1 MVKIAVIM
9 TVKNE
14 EKFIEKT
21 LIHLQ
26 NQSLKPDQ
34 VVVVNDFST
43 DNTLKILEKF
53 REKNGWVIK
62 TKEKPEAKISHVVDS
77 LTLASS
83 LLKNDFDYLMVLDGD
98 TFLEANYIEKLI
110 QKFKSNP
117 GLGIAGGYLRV
128 PNLSKYKRKFISGD
142 WNVWGSNRIYSK
154 KCWVELNQMIKMNAQ
169 TPNWDTEH
177 SVRAEA
183 RGYTVKRF
191 DDIFSDAGK
200 SGTSFK
206 RGFNAGMR
214 EYQFGKSFL
223 IVLIPSLVK
232 LHPYR
237 LAGFLSAWSKSKEK
251 IDNPE
256 NMNKIKIL
264 HNVRF
269 GSSIKKFFKSD
280 KRC

>member
-21 LIHLQ
+21 LTHLQ

-62 TKEKPEAKISHVVDS
+62 TKEKTEVKISPIVGS

-83 LLKNDFDYLMVLDGD
+83 LLKNDFDYIMVLDGD
-98 TFLEANYIEKLI
+98 TFLESNYIEKLI
-110 QKFKSNP
+110 QKFKSNLE
-117 GLGIAGGYLRV
+117 LGIAGGYLRV
-128 PNLSKYKRKFISGD
+128 PNLHKYKRKFISGE

-177 SVRAEA
+177 SLRAEA

-191 DDIFSDAGK
+191 DDISSDAGK
-200 SGTSFK
+200 SGTSYK
-206 RGFNAGMR
+206 RGFNTGVR
-214 EYQFGKSFL
+214 EYQFGKSFP

-232 LHPYR
+232 LNPYR
-237 LAGFLSAWSKSKEK
+237 LAGFLSAWSKRKEK
-251 IDNPE
+251 IDDPE

-264 HNVRF
+264 YNVRF
-269 GSSIKKFFKSD
+269 WNSVKKFLKFD
-280 KRC
+280 

>member
-1 MVKIAVIM
+1 MKKVSVILPCR
-9 TVKNE
+9 NE
-14 EKFIEKT
+14 EKNIKKS
-21 LIHLQ
+21 LNHLQ

-34 VVVVNDFST
+34 VVIINDFSI

-62 TKEKPEAKISHVVDS
+62 TKEKTKVKISPIVDS
-77 LTLASS
+77 MALASS

-98 TFLEANYIEKLI
+98 AFLEATYTEKLI

-117 GLGIAGGYLRV
+117 ELGIAGGHLGL
-128 PNLSKYKRKFISGD
+128 PNLLKYKIKFVSGD

-154 KCWVELNQMIKMNAQ
+154 KCWVELNEMIKMNAK

-177 SVRAEA
+177 SLRAEA

-191 DDIFSDAGK
+191 DDIFSEAGK
-200 SGTSFK
+200 SGTSLK
-206 RGFNAGMR
+206 RDFNVGVR
-214 EYQFGKSFL
+214 DYQFGKSFPN
-223 IVLIPSLVK
+223 VLIQSLVR
-232 LHPYR
+232 LNPSR

-256 NMNKIKIL
+256 IMKKIKIL
-264 HNVRF
+264 NNVRF
-269 GSSIKKFFKSD
+269 WSTVKKFLKFEN
-280 KRC
+280 